1 MSSLTIV
8 EYLDVTGTTLVT
20 EFLKLI
26 NKLIAAIR
34 NTKDMKMRKQLS

>member
-1 MSSLTIV
+1 MV

-20 EFLKLI
+20 ELLKLI

-34 NTKDMKMRKQLS
+34 NTKKMKMRKQLS